1 MTEVLSVCEMFDK
14 SEENVPFQSG
24 SAGSGN
30 KDSSESIDLD
40 HVIREI
46 GEFKRSQIVRFVLMS
61 IPTAMATTLLFNY
74 VFTVAILDYR

>member
-1 MTEVLSVCEMFDK
+1 M
-14 SEENVPFQSG
+14 ENKTADVDPNG
-24 SAGSGN
+24 CVEN
-30 KDSSESIDLD
+30 KDSNAIDLD

-46 GEFKRSQIVRFVLMS
+46 GEFKRSQIIRFVLMS